1 MFYWHL
7 RLPGVKTSA
16 HLEPH
21 PIDNDRVGTPG
32 ASGFAHLRV
41 GGFATGRSIG
51 TYDFQVRKTHRTWN
65 RIGLTMIELVLQV
78 RTDLH
83 TLMRCFI
90 LLVKWLII
98 SVLIGVK

>member
-7 RLPGVKTSA
+7 RLPGVKNSA

-21 PIDNDRVGTPG
+21 RLDNDRVGTPG

-51 TYDFQVRKTHRTWN
+51 IYDFQVWKTLRTWN
-65 RIGLTMIELVLQV
+65 RIRLTMIELVLQV
-78 RTDLH
+78 RADSH
-83 TLMRCFI
+83 T
-90 LLVKWLII
+90 
-98 SVLIGVK
+98 